1 MTDAFPPELA
11 VVRWFN
17 TPSPLTLATFRG
29 RVVVLH
35 AFQMLC
41 PGCVSHALPQAERL
55 HRMFGGAG
63 VAVVGLHTVFEHHA
77 AMTPVALEAFI
88 HEYRLTFPIGVDEPG
103 TDGPL
108 PVTMARYGMRGTPT
122 TRCWRKRPGR
132 PGRQQPMK
140 RMQAAARPAARSRPG
155 RGRVGRSFPPS
166 PTSRAPRLTSLRRGE
181 GLRGRHQMPM
191 SEIPGETAPASPSP
205 YGQGR
210 RVWRCPHP

>member
-17 TPSPLTLATFRG
+17 TPSPLTLATLCG

-41 PGCVSHALPQAERL
+41 PGGVSHALPQAERL

-103 TDGPL
+103 ADGPL

-122 TRCWRKRPGR
+122 TLVVDRSGR
-132 PGRQQPMK
+132 VRQHHFGQMDDL
-140 RMQAAARPAARSRPG
+140 ALGYAVGALLAEAARPAGPAAADEADAG
-155 RGRVGRSFPPS
+155 C
-166 PTSRAPRLTSLRRGE
+166 
-181 GLRGRHQMPM
+181 
-191 SEIPGETAPASPSP
+191 GETGCAIPP
-205 YGQGR
+205 R
-210 RVWRCPHP
+210 